1 MYGDA
6 FCKTRAS
13 TNCCPA
19 GYQVIDTLADC
30 VMALHDTYEWGAPS
44 PDYLMAPEAEATRP
58 YGCYVYADG
67 WNTFYFNEDPFGAA
81 NAKATPVCKKSKTT
95 IG

>member
-1 MYGDA
+1 M
-6 FCKTRAS
+6 
-13 TNCCPA
+13 
-19 GYQVIDTLADC
+19 IDTLADC